1 MITTDTR
8 QPKWAAGKGPK
19 AIMTNKVKIAESKTQ
34 PLTLEEKAALA
45 KRYKPGGLLTQAN
58 MADALAKKAKADATA
73 AAPAKGRA
81 GRPAGSGAK
90 K

>member
-1 MITTDTR
+1 
-8 QPKWAAGKGPK
+8 
-19 AIMTNKVKIAESKTQ
+19 MTNKVKIPESKTQ
-34 PLTLEEKAALA
+34 PLTLEEKSALA

-58 MADALAKKAKADATA
+58 MKDALDKKAKADMEA
-73 AAPAKGRA
+73 AAGKKKAGP